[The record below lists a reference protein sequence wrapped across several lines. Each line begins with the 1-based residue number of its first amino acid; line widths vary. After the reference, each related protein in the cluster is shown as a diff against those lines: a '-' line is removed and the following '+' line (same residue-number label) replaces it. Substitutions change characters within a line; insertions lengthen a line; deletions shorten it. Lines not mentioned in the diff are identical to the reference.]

1 MIHDYLRTL
10 KDERKMTN
18 HQLAELSGVP
28 LSSVHR
34 ILSGQTDNP
43 SFQAICDLVVA
54 LGGSLDEM
62 AGIKPKEPPVNA
74 SLTVKIE
81 MLEKMITDKDRV
93 IANKDRWIIRLVTI
107 ACALVAF
114 ILIAIVIDRM
124 NGGFGYWR
132 Y

>member
-62 AGIKPKEPPVNA
+62 VGIKSKEPPADVG
-74 SLTVKIE
+74 LTVKVE
-81 MLEKMITDKDRV
+81 MLEKMLAEKDRT
-93 IANKDRWIIRLVTI
+93 IANKERWIIRLVCI
-107 ACALVAF
+107 ACGLVAF
-114 ILIAIVIDRM
+114 ILIAIIVDRL
-124 NGGFGYWR
+124 NGSFGYWR

>member
-43 SFQAICDLVVA
+43 SFQTICDLVVA

-62 AGIKPKEPPVNA
+62 VGIKSKERPVDA
-74 SLTVKIE
+74 GLTVKIE
-81 MLEKMITDKDRV
+81 MLEKMIADKDCT
-93 IANKDRWIIRLVTI
+93 IANKERWIIRLVCI
-107 ACALVAF
+107 ACGLVAF
-114 ILIAIVIDRM
+114 ILIAIIVDRL
-124 NGGFGYWR
+124 NGSFGYWR

>member
-62 AGIKPKEPPVNA
+62 VGIKSKEPPA
-74 SLTVKIE
+74 DAGLPVKIE
-81 MLEKMITDKDRV
+81 MLEKMVTDKDRA

-107 ACALVAF
+107 ACGLVAF
-114 ILIAIVIDRM
+114 ILITIVIDRM